1 MKRRGEGGVG
11 QAECCCTAASCE
23 AGTAQCTFA
32 LLGTLCRDDT
42 MLKQAAG
49 RQKAAP
55 VFHLWAARHTLL
67 LGTVHFG
74 EKQSGVCR
82 GYRRAADQRHV
93 LAGLLPSAEKT
104 LYSSLLST
112 SAGTAVSGTR
122 VPHFPPPPPSRLML
136 ARDTGTATRHCSS
149 QAEHTLYII
158 IL

>member
-1 MKRRGEGGVG
+1 
-11 QAECCCTAASCE
+11 
-23 AGTAQCTFA
+23 
-32 LLGTLCRDDT
+32 

-112 SAGTAVSGTR
+112 SALLCPAPG
-122 VPHFPPPPPSRLML
+122 F
-136 ARDTGTATRHCSS
+136 
-149 QAEHTLYII
+149 HTSPLH
-158 IL
+158 LPAA